1 MSPLDALV
9 LVLAGLA
16 AGGVN
21 AVAGGGSLVSFPA
34 LIALGLPPLTAN
46 VTNSVAVWP
55 GYVGTSWGYRDE
67 LRQQQRRLLGLAPA
81 ALLGAGAG
89 CVLLLS
95 TDPEVFERVVP
106 YLVILGSLLLAV
118 QGRVTE
124 RVRRWPGAGAG
135 ACSPLLHVSLVLAA
149 AYGAY
154 FGGGLGV
161 VLLAC
166 LGLFVHDGL
175 QRLNA
180 LKSAL
185 SLLIN
190 LLALVAFSLFGPVD
204 WTSVAV
210 LAPAALAGGYLG
222 AHVARR
228 LAPGALRVAVVLF
241 GLAVGVALL

>member
-1 MSPLDALV
+1 MEALV

-21 AVAGGGSLVSFPA
+21 AIAGGGSLVSFPA
-34 LIALGLPPLTAN
+34 LVALGLPPLAAN

-67 LRQQQRRLLGLAPA
+67 LRPQRRRLLALAPA
-81 ALLGAGAG
+81 AVTGAVGG
-89 CVLLLS
+89 CLLLLL
-95 TDPEVFERVVP
+95 TDDEVFARVVP

-124 RVRRWPGAGAG
+124 RVRRWPGAGSG
-135 ACSPLLHVSLVLAA
+135 VRSPLLHISLVAAA

-166 LGLFVHDGL
+166 LGLFVQDGL

-180 LKSAL
+180 LKSVL
-185 SLLIN
+185 SLVIN
-190 LLALVAFSLFGPVD
+190 FVALVAFSLFGPVD
-204 WTSVAV
+204 WSSVAV

-222 AHVARR
+222 ARVARR
-228 LAPGALRVAVVLF
+228 LAPERLRWAVVVF
-241 GLAVGVALL
+241 GVVVGLVLL